1 MKVTLDLGQLLAD
14 GKITQAEFDRFSAL
28 AGESTGS
35 LAFNIL
41 IGFGVI
47 AVSLGALALVPFPTT
62 AIVIG
67 LIVAAN
73 GLLAMFGASQSWAVF
88 GNICLLAGALMF
100 GGGIVIANNGSVE
113 SFAIIAVVFTA
124 VAIIARSSL
133 LIAIA
138 VLALAACLGARTGY
152 MHAVYS
158 LGIREPTLTI
168 VVFSLLALAT
178 YLASKRLPWSYAKLA
193 ITAARTSL
201 LLVNFGFWIGSLWG
215 DRLNPSTW
223 LSTPTEAATEGSS
236 LLVIPD
242 WAFVI
247 AWAIALVAVGIWATA
262 ANRRWVINLVAV
274 FGAIH
279 FYTQWFERLGA
290 SPASVLGAGLLA
302 LGLAIGLWHLNRAM
316 RGGEK
321 VRTS

>member
-1 MKVTLDLGQLLAD
+1 MERSA
-14 GKITQAEFDRFSAL
+14 QAEFDRFSAL

-67 LIVAAN
+67 LIVAAL

-88 GNICLLAGALMF
+88 GIIGLLAGALMF
-100 GGGIVIANNGSVE
+100 GGGMVIANQGSME
-113 SFAIIAVVFTA
+113 SFAIIAVVFT
-124 VAIIARSSL
+124 VTGVVARSGL
-133 LIAIA
+133 LVALA

-178 YLASKRLPWSYAKLA
+178 YLASKRLPWGYAKLA
-193 ITAARTSL
+193 IMAVRTSL

-223 LSTPTEAATEGSS
+223 LSAPNDTAADGPS

-242 WAFVI
+242 WVFVI
-247 AWAIALVAVGIWATA
+247 AWAVALVAVGIWATA

-279 FYTQWFERLGA
+279 FYTQWFRLGA
-290 SPASVLGAGLLA
+290 SPGSVLGAGLLA

-321 VRTS
+321 